1 MTTTQSSPLV
11 PGSPGNSPTMTQLVG
26 GAAGSPEA
34 DLVSEGLGQG
44 GLQPGFGHEL
54 SHVVQGLH
62 EWAGAVGPDS
72 SGSVGADSFVTGTE
86 RGNPQP
92 GR

>member
-1 MTTTQSSPLV
+1 
-11 PGSPGNSPTMTQLVG
+11 MTQLVR

-34 DLVSEGLGQG
+34 DLVSEGLGRG
-44 GLQPGFGHEL
+44 GSPPGFGHGAL
-54 SHVVQGLH
+54 LGVQGLH
-62 EWAGAVGPDS
+62 EWAVAVGPDS
-72 SGSVGADSFVTGTE
+72 SGSGGTDSFVTGTE